1 MSNATE
7 THTQTTIIHP
17 AGGKGGTGKTITMVG
32 LTDYLRSKK
41 YKISLVDCDAENA
54 GQPGSFGHWCGG
66 KQVDLNLRVRED
78 RDRLLL
84 DAAQSGC
91 DYVLVDFP
99 SNASGDL
106 FKWLK
111 EAATARTIQ
120 AMGLRLI
127 TVCVITPEP
136 SSVHSAI
143 KWVTMMGDRSNYLIA
158 LNRIDYEAIDTPA
171 RKLFADW
178 FETALPELVPSV
190 VSEDRIRTIEVSN
203 LEEHRMKALAAL
215 GKLPSRALESGGLNL
230 LHQSAV
236 RIWRDALFASL
247 DATGWF
253 KRANRPEKAG
263 TAAN

>member
-7 THTQTTIIHP
+7 TQTQTTIIHP
-17 AGGKGGTGKTITMVG
+17 AGGKGGTGKSVIMAAKA
-32 LTDYLRSKK
+32 DYLRSKK
-41 YKISLVDCDAENA
+41 YKISLVDCDSENA

-91 DYVLVDFP
+91 DYVLMDFP

-120 AMGLRLI
+120 EMGLRLI
-127 TVCVITPEP
+127 TVCVVTPDP
-136 SSVHSAI
+136 SSVHSAT
-143 KWVTMMGDRSNYLIA
+143 KWITMMGDRANFLIA

-171 RKLFADW
+171 RKLFAPW
-178 FETALPELVPSV
+178 FESALPELVPSA
-190 VSEDRIRTIEVSN
+190 VSEDRIRTIEVGN

-236 RIWRDALFASL
+236 RIWRDAIFSSL

-253 KRANRPEKAG
+253 KGNDRSQSAQKE
-263 TAAN
+263 AA